1 MPYADDAP
9 LSAVADMKY
18 ADSPYYLDL
27 NGQWDF
33 KWVIDPGKRPQG
45 FQNPG
50 YDISGWDKI
59 TVPGN
64 WQTLGY
70 GTRVYTNETYE
81 FDTKFYNF
89 KKDRPRV
96 PFENNEVGSY
106 RREFTIPAGWEGRRV
121 VLAAEGVSSFFYA
134 WVNGKYLGCNM
145 DSKTAAEWDI
155 TEHLVPGKNVVAF
168 EVYRWSSGSYME
180 CQDMWRLS
188 GIERDVYLYSDRKS
202 VV

>member
-1 MPYADDAP
+1 MIKQLSALALVIGMGPLAVAAGDTPEWQQPNTFRIGQIDPHALVVPYADDAP

-89 KKDRPRV
+89 K
-96 PFENNEVGSY
+96 
-106 RREFTIPAGWEGRRV
+106 IGRAHV
-121 VLAAEGVSSFFYA
+121 
-134 WVNGKYLGCNM
+134 
-145 DSKTAAEWDI
+145 
-155 TEHLVPGKNVVAF
+155 
-168 EVYRWSSGSYME
+168 
-180 CQDMWRLS
+180 
-188 GIERDVYLYSDRKS
+188 
-202 VV
+202 